1 MPKKKTKKNTKKKEA
16 MKHWLL
22 RVESLV
28 GTDDFFI
35 TLPDVLLNSVKWKTG
50 DSLLWTPEGDSWI
63 LTKINKK

>member
-1 MPKKKTKKNTKKKEA
+1 MPKKKTKKNTKKKED

-22 RVESLV
+22 SVESLV